1 MKWIWVLVTI
11 IGSTFGDLLNAR
23 GMTDHGEIVDLGP
36 RGLARTVRY
45 MVTHPMILGGMI
57 CNAISF
63 GGFLAL
69 LSTSELSFA
78 VPATALSYLLKTGLA
93 HIFLGERVSWRRW
106 AGAVLVAI
114 GVALI
119 SL

>member
-1 MKWIWVLVTI
+1 MVTVVA
-11 IGSTFGDLLNAR
+11 STFGDLLNAD
-23 GMTDHGEIVDLGP
+23 GMTEHGEIVDLGP
-36 RGLARTVRY
+36 RNLAHIIHY
-45 MVTHPMILGGMI
+45 MATHRKILGGII
-57 CNAISF
+57 CNAVSF
-63 GGFLAL
+63 AGFLAL
-69 LSTSELSFA
+69 ISSAELSFA

-93 HIFLGERVSWRRW
+93 RIFLREKVSWRRW

>member
-1 MKWIWVLVTI
+1 MKWVWVMVTVVA
-11 IGSTFGDLLNAR
+11 STFGDLLNAD

-36 RGLARTVRY
+36 RSLAHTLRY
-45 MVTHPMILGGMI
+45 MVTHPGILGGMV

-63 GGFLAL
+63 AGFLAL
-69 LSTSELSFA
+69 ISTAELSFA

-93 HIFLGERVSWRRW
+93 HVFLKEKVSWRRW
-106 AGAVLVAI
+106 AGAILVAV

>member
-1 MKWIWVLVTI
+1 MKWVWVMVTV
-11 IGSTFGDLLNAR
+11 IGSTFGDLLSAR
-23 GMTDHGEIVDLGP
+23 GMTEHGEIVDLGP
-36 RGLARTVRY
+36 NGLARTVQY
-45 MVTHPMILGGMI
+45 MATHPMILGGII
-57 CNAISF
+57 CNAVSF

-78 VPATALSYLLKTGLA
+78 VPATALSYLLKTALA
-93 HIFLGERVSWRRW
+93 HTLLGERVSWRRW